1 MKTILFNAMGS
12 KILIALDTDDQ
23 AVTDEGPKIQQLFEE
38 WEQTL
43 SRFRIFS
50 ELSEI
55 NRHPGVPKKMSRV
68 FGEVMRAADHASEI
82 SGGLVTPTILNALIN
97 VGYENDFDVLLE
109 RHGKDFEQALLAPN
123 GTETVDVDWKTN
135 TVTLPFGTQLDFGG
149 VAKGWAAHNAMQLL
163 REIAPVLVDAG
174 GDIAI
179 SGKMRDGSN
188 WPIGVSNPFDADKNL
203 ALLMVPGGGVAT
215 SGKDYH
221 RWMFD
226 GEMQHHIID
235 PRNMRPAHTDILTAT
250 VLAANLID
258 AEAYAK
264 TAMILGS
271 EAGRNWLDEQSGI
284 GYLLVLEN
292 GTMIRN
298 DVFEITEW
306 TPQCQTS

>member
-12 KILIALDTDDQ
+12 RIFIALDTDDQ
-23 AVTDEGPKIQQLFEE
+23 AVMSEGPRIQKLFEE

-43 SRFRIFS
+43 SRFRISS

-55 NRHPGVPKKMSRV
+55 NRHPGVTKKMSTV
-68 FGEVMRAADHASEI
+68 FAEVMRAADHAREI

-97 VGYENDFDVLLE
+97 AGYQNDFDELLE
-109 RHGKDFEQALLAPN
+109 RNGKDFEQALLAPM
-123 GTETVDVDWKTN
+123 ETDTVEVDWNAN
-135 TVTLPFGTQLDFGG
+135 TITLPFGIQLDFGG
-149 VAKGWAAHNAMQLL
+149 VAKGWAAHTEMQHL
-163 REIAPVLVDAG
+163 REFAPVLVDAG

-188 WPIGVSNPFDADKNL
+188 WPIGVSNPLNDDNNL

-235 PRNMRPAHTDILTAT
+235 PRDMRPAHTDILTAT
-250 VLAANLID
+250 VLTENLMD

-271 EAGRNWLDEQSGI
+271 DAGKIWLDEHSGVS
-284 GYLLVLEN
+284 YLLVLEN
-292 GTMIRN
+292 GALIRN
-298 DVFEITEW
+298 EVFARSEW
-306 TPQCQTS
+306 NPQCQTN